1 MSADKPLQLS
11 NLVKWATVNCQ
22 YPYVN
27 RVTQEDGKS
36 CSSNAFD
43 VTTTSTATHELHDS
57 VSP

>member
-11 NLVKWATVNCQ
+11 NLVKWAKVNCQ

-27 RVTQEDGKS
+27 RDTQEGGKS
-36 CSSNAFD
+36 CSSKAFD
-43 VTTTSTATHELHDS
+43 VTTSTATLELHDS